1 MKLHQL
7 SFFCGLALL
16 AGLMP
21 ASAASD
27 DLPALFGTRVSAAP
41 RFPGP
46 VATGDFDGDGL
57 PDRVYLVKIAP
68 ASPSAALAAD
78 VVVNWKAFGTKPL
91 GNHGEELAIAIVH
104 GNGKVKTLLTGYNG
118 DGSTEFFGSPIWS
131 EAKPPISLAKRGS
144 KTFAEFQRQE
154 KAIRNDVLVA
164 GTEAG
169 IDTALY
175 WTGKGY
181 ALFSP
186 GEFGP

>member
-1 MKLHQL
+1 KLRDSFRGVGVISVNESPVARPAPLLLPCHATNMVARATTGITMKLHEL
-7 SFFCGLALL
+7 SFLCGLALL

-27 DLPALFGTRVSAAP
+27 DLPALFGTRVSAAS

-91 GNHGEELAIAIVH
+91 GNHGEELAIAIVQ
-104 GNGKVKTLLTGYNG
+104 GNGKVKTLLTDYN
-118 DGSTEFFGSPIWS
+118 
-131 EAKPPISLAKRGS
+131 
-144 KTFAEFQRQE
+144 
-154 KAIRNDVLVA
+154 
-164 GTEAG
+164 
-169 IDTALY
+169 
-175 WTGKGY
+175 
-181 ALFSP
+181 
-186 GEFGP
+186 